1 MIYLDT
7 AAFVATPLAND
18 PFPHLVVPQFVS
30 MENVARIAADFPR
43 LPGPGAF
50 PPAALKLGGHF
61 AGLVDELAAP
71 WLRQAIEEKFAIDLT
86 GRPLVWTARGQVR
99 ARDGGVHTDT
109 KSKLVTLLLYL
120 NEEWPSKAGRL
131 RLLRSPE
138 TLDAPVVEVPPLGG
152 TLLVFQRSDRSW
164 HGHLPHVGERRAI
177 QLNFM
182 ADAKIAAR
190 EQARHLLSARVKQ
203 GAARLRAA
211 APFLSR

>member
-1 MIYLDT
+1 MNYLDT
-7 AAFVATPLAND
+7 AAFAATPLAQT
-18 PFPHLVVPQFVS
+18 PFPHLVVTNFIA
-30 MENVARIAADFPR
+30 MENVARIAADFPA

-50 PPAALKLGGHF
+50 PPRALKLKGHF
-61 AGLVDELAAP
+61 AGLIDELAAP
-71 WLRQAIEEKFAIDLT
+71 WLRRAIEEKFAIDLT
-86 GRPLVWTARGQVR
+86 DRPLVWTARGYVR

-109 KSKLVTLLLYL
+109 KSKLVTVLLYL
-120 NEEWPSKAGRL
+120 NEEWPSKAGCL

-164 HGHLPHVGERRAI
+164 HGHLPYVGERRAI

-190 EQARHLLSARVKQ
+190 EQARHLLSARLKQ
-203 GAARLRAA
+203 CAARFRAV